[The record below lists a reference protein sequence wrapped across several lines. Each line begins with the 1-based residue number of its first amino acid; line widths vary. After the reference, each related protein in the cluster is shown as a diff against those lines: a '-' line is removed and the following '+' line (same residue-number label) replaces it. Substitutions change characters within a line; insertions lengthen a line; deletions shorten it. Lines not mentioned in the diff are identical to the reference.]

1 MKYLN
6 EHAPDTHAAL
16 MRVSLQTGLSLNRLN
31 SPDSFSDEEYAR
43 VEESVR
49 RVLGVDSINL

>member
-49 RVLGVDSINL
+49 RILGVDSINL

>member
-1 MKYLN
+1 MKVLA
-6 EHAPDTHAAL
+6 ERTPDTHAAL

-31 SPDSFSDEEYAR
+31 SPEGFSAEEYAR

-49 RVLGVDSINL
+49 RILGVDSIKL

>member
-31 SPDSFSDEEYAR
+31 TPDSFSDEEYAR

-49 RVLGVDSINL
+49 RILGVDSINL

>member
-1 MKYLN
+1 MKVL
-6 EHAPDTHAAL
+6 EERTPDTHAAL

-31 SPDSFSDEEYAR
+31 SPESFSDEEYAR

-49 RVLGVDSINL
+49 RVLGVDSIKV